1 MASVEEQSVS
11 VPPSEPKGIPK
22 SKRKLQ
28 KHLRSAG
35 LAYVSRTGKLIPAKK
50 VSGKFSA
57 PKTRAVKTVCEN
69 LDSALATGGVSH
81 RDVPDFFAT

>member
-1 MASVEEQSVS
+1 MATTLTSALLQED
-11 VPPSEPKGIPK
+11 GISKNIPR

-50 VSGKFSA
+50 VAGKGCQS
-57 PKTRAVKTVCEN
+57 VV
-69 LDSALATGGVSH
+69 
-81 RDVPDFFAT
+81 

>member
-1 MASVEEQSVS
+1 MATTLSSALLQQDGGNCKN
-11 VPPSEPKGIPK
+11 VPR

-50 VSGKFSA
+50 VAGKG
-57 PKTRAVKTVCEN
+57 CQ
-69 LDSALATGGVSH
+69 
-81 RDVPDFFAT
+81 